1 MRRAKIV
8 CTLGPATDSYDQIKA
23 LVEAGMDVAR
33 LNLSHGTHAE
43 HEERYHHVRKAS
55 DETGRSVGILAD
67 LQGPKIRLGH
77 FTEGPALLERGDTF
91 TITTEDEAE
100 GNQQGCGTTHPG
112 LATDVT
118 PGERILVDDG
128 KVCLQVTDIDGPHIH
143 TTVIE
148 GGIVSDHKGLNLPGA
163 AVSVPALSDKDETDL
178 RWALRTGCDVIAL
191 SFVRSGRDIQDVH
204 RIMDEE
210 GRRLPVIAK
219 VEKPQAVEAIDDI
232 VAAFDGIMVAR
243 GDLGVE
249 MPLEHVPI
257 VQKRAIKLAKR
268 NAKPV
273 IVATQMLDSMIDN
286 SRPTRAEASDVANAV
301 IDGTDAVMLSGETS
315 VGKYPIETVR
325 TMAKI
330 VEAAEEDILAK
341 GLPPLTERNKP
352 RTQGGA
358 VARAAAEMGDFL
370 GAKFLVAFTQSGDT
384 AKRLSRYRSPI
395 PLLAF
400 TPDPATRSQL
410 TLTWGVETFLGP
422 HVDSTDAMVDQ
433 VDELL
438 LKYGRCQKGDV
449 VVITAGSPPGSR
461 ARRTWCGCIT
471 SGRTTAP
478 SRGLRLVLGA
488 YVCVHEGH
496 GGFAGDGDVERV
508 AAPGQGGPFDAHL
521 VECVGE
527 QLPDVVRLVGEEV
540 PRVFVALAFAA
551 HEASRP
557 VRDAAP
563 VGVDE
568 AADEFPGVG
577 VDDVLLPGFE
587 GNEAL
592 VLPAG
597 AVLGKQACQVLVVSL
612 DGLTTDALYA
622 MHVVRGEDGSHRG
635 FGLVR
640 HAWPRVGTRDH
651 QAGHAVVHIVADVSV
666 SEVLT

>member
-33 LNLSHGTHAE
+33 FNLSHGTHAE
-43 HEERYHHVRKAS
+43 HEERYRHVRKAS
-55 DETGRSVGILAD
+55 DETGHSVGILAD
-67 LQGPKIRLGH
+67 LQGPKIRLGR
-77 FTEGPALLERGDTF
+77 FTEGPVLLERGDTF
-91 TITTEDEAE
+91 TITVEEGAE
-100 GNQQGCGTTHPG
+100 GDRQTCGTTYDG

-128 KVCLQVTDIDGPHIH
+128 KVCLEVTTVDGPRVH

-148 GGIVSDHKGLNLPGA
+148 GGMVSDHKGLNLPGV
-163 AVSVPALSDKDETDL
+163 AVSVPALSEKDEEDL
-178 RWALRTGCDVIAL
+178 RWALRTGFDVIAL
-191 SFVRSGRDIQDVH
+191 SFVRSGKDIDGVH

-219 VEKPQAVEAIDDI
+219 VEKPQAVDNIDDI

-249 MPLEHVPI
+249 MPLEQVPI

-315 VGKYPIETVR
+315 VGKYPIETVK
-325 TMAKI
+325 TMARI
-330 VEAAEEDILAK
+330 IEAAEEDILAK

-384 AKRLSRYRSPI
+384 VRRLSRYRSPI

-400 TPDPATRSQL
+400 TPTPATRSQL
-410 TLTWGVETFLGP
+410 NLTWGVETFLGP

-438 LKYGRCQKGDV
+438 LKYGRCAKGDI
-449 VVITAGSPPGSR
+449 VVITAGSPPGV
-461 ARRTWCGCIT
+461 
-471 SGRTTAP
+471 SGSTN
-478 SRGLRLVLGA
+478 LVR
-488 YVCVHEGH
+488 VHH
-496 GGFAGDGDVERV
+496 I
-508 AAPGQGGPFDAHL
+508 
-521 VECVGE
+521 
-527 QLPDVVRLVGEEV
+527 
-540 PRVFVALAFAA
+540 
-551 HEASRP
+551 
-557 VRDAAP
+557 
-563 VGVDE
+563 
-568 AADEFPGVG
+568 
-577 VDDVLLPGFE
+577 
-587 GNEAL
+587 
-592 VLPAG
+592 
-597 AVLGKQACQVLVVSL
+597 
-612 DGLTTDALYA
+612 
-622 MHVVRGEDGSHRG
+622 GEDDS
-635 FGLVR
+635 
-640 HAWPRVGTRDH
+640 PR
-651 QAGHAVVHIVADVSV
+651 
-666 SEVLT
+666 